1 MRILLLFLLLP
12 CVLGVGLSSQPL
24 DGPILFEPGKT
35 YTINYDIVGDDEV
48 SLSLKEGYLG
58 DIDMRPYA
66 RLTEIDGKSFSLI
79 LSFPENA
86 TISQGGM
93 QSVVVSA
100 KGESDSS
107 VNVGGTAIV
116 QKTVP
121 IQVYFQEKR
130 IKSSMRASDININ
143 ETGQVE
149 IHAESWSH
157 QDIGSISTEIEIRD
171 SEGSVLATM
180 SDKDSLPSGKE
191 VTLSGSFDTSGW
203 AAGDYQ
209 AFADLSWDGNSTE
222 LQDGFRI
229 GSLEVS
235 IINYTESVLSENINK
250 FFINIQSGWN
260 NDLKDVYAVVFV
272 DGQKMF
278 KTANY
283 DIGAWEQVTMSDY
296 LDTEGIEPGVHEITI
311 SLHYGG
317 EKTVVTDSLSVEK
330 PPEEEQ
336 ALSTTSIVVVLAVAL
351 VLLIAFN
358 VFWFM
363 RR

>member
-1 MRILLLFLLLP
+1 M
-12 CVLGVGLSSQPL
+12 GVGLSTQPL

-35 YTINYDIVGDDEV
+35 YTIDYEIVGDDDF

-66 RLTEIDGKSFSLI
+66 RITDVDKKSFSLI
-79 LSFPENA
+79 ISFPENA

-93 QSVVVSA
+93 QSLVVSA
-100 KGESDSS
+100 KGDSENS
-107 VNVGGTAIV
+107 ANVGGTAIV

-121 IQVYFQEKR
+121 IQVYFEEKR
-130 IKSSMRASDININ
+130 IESSMRASDLNIN

-149 IHAESWSH
+149 ITAESWSH
-157 QDIGSISTEIEIRD
+157 QDIDRISAEIEIRD

-180 SDKDSLPSGKE
+180 SDSDSLSSGNE

-203 AAGDYQ
+203 AVGDYQ

-222 LQDGFRI
+222 LQDDFRI

-250 FFINIQSGWN
+250 FFITIESGWN

-278 KTANY
+278 KTANH
-283 DIGAWEQVTMSDY
+283 DIGAWEEVTISDY
-296 LDTEGIEPGVHEITI
+296 LDTEGIEPGMHEIMI

-330 PPEEEQ
+330 PLEEEQ
-336 ALSTTSIVVVLAVAL
+336 ALSTTSIVVLLAGAL
-351 VLLIAFN
+351 VLLIVFN
-358 VFWFM
+358 LFWFM
-363 RR
+363 RHR